1 MKFFIRDLD
10 LWTHLYCLPVV
21 DFDHIETEAVHSFS
35 RSQENAPRWIEMT
48 ANVHQNL
55 QQNTKRHWL
64 LHALLIKRLRHQ
76 LRISRIVT
84 WSKYMVMVR
93 LLISD
98 GS

>member
-1 MKFFIRDLD
+1 MRDLD

-35 RSQENAPRWIEMT
+35 RSQENAPCRIEMT
-48 ANVHQNL
+48 PDVHQNL
-55 QQNTKRHWL
+55 RRNTKRHWL
-64 LHALLIKRLRHQ
+64 LHALLIKRLKHQ
-76 LRISRIVT
+76 SHISRIVT

>member
-1 MKFFIRDLD
+1 MKFLIRDLD

-35 RSQENAPRWIEMT
+35 RSQENAPCRIEMT

-64 LHALLIKRLRHQ
+64 LHELLIKQ
-76 LRISRIVT
+76 L
-84 WSKYMVMVR
+84 KH
-93 LLISD
+93 
-98 GS
+98 